1 MGHPLTENP
10 TQLTSLKKEIAD
22 LILPVPKANKTS
34 KNAVKWSDKWF
45 DLENNVY
52 NVSQIGF
59 GLFEDGGVLS
69 IKEGNRVQKIA
80 FGWENWKVNKSGVK
94 NFFPVANRTHIQSK
108 IAATGT
114 WIDDNTLQLNFKFI
128 EAVHGD
134 KLIITFNDNKMEVS
148 FLNSI
153 SENSKNNPDK
163 RERLKGVLKG

>member
-1 MGHPLTENP
+1 M
-10 TQLTSLKKEIAD
+10 
-22 LILPVPKANKTS
+22 
-34 KNAVKWSDKWF
+34 
-45 DLENNVY
+45 
-52 NVSQIGF
+52 
-59 GLFEDGGVLS
+59 
-69 IKEGNRVQKIA
+69 
-80 FGWENWKVNKSGVK
+80 
-94 NFFPVANRTHIQSK
+94 ANRTHIQSK

-134 KLIITFNDNKMEVS
+134 KLTITFNDNKMEVS